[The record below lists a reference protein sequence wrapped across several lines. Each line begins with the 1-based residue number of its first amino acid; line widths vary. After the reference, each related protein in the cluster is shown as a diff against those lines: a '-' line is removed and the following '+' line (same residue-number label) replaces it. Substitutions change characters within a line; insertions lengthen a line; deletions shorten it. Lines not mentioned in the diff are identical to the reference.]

1 MTHDQDWRSPWP
13 HGRGQSFRIA
23 LHLEIGNAIFGGASE
38 QSCHRIEQMFVF
50 YGILDLAT
58 WAVPSESLQGVRR
71 VPMAKF
77 TALLLAASV
86 LVLSIALL
94 VLAVF

>member
-1 MTHDQDWRSPWP
+1 MVE
-13 HGRGQSFRIA
+13 GKA
-23 LHLEIGNAIFGGASE
+23 LGLLYIWEIGNAIFGGASE

>member
-1 MTHDQDWRSPWP
+1 MQQKRDAESYSPMP
-13 HGRGQSFRIA
+13 LGQA
-23 LHLEIGNAIFGGASE
+23 TTYQLE
-38 QSCHRIEQMFVF
+38 HVFVF

-94 VLAVF
+94 YLAIF

>member
-1 MTHDQDWRSPWP
+1 
-13 HGRGQSFRIA
+13 
-23 LHLEIGNAIFGGASE
+23 
-38 QSCHRIEQMFVF
+38 MFVL
-50 YGILDLAT
+50 YDRLNLAT
-58 WAVPSESLQGVRR
+58 WAVPSDSLQGVRR

>member
-1 MTHDQDWRSPWP
+1 
-13 HGRGQSFRIA
+13 
-23 LHLEIGNAIFGGASE
+23 
-38 QSCHRIEQMFVF
+38 MFVL
-50 YGILDLAT
+50 YDIIETAT

-94 VLAVF
+94 YLAVF

>member
-1 MTHDQDWRSPWP
+1 MQQRRNAESHHPMPS
-13 HGRGQSFRIA
+13 GQA
-23 LHLEIGNAIFGGASE
+23 TTYKLE
-38 QSCHRIEQMFVF
+38 HMFVF

-77 TALLLAASV
+77 TAMLLAAAV
-86 LVLSIALL
+86 LVLSITLL

>member
-1 MTHDQDWRSPWP
+1 MQKKRNAESYSPRP
-13 HGRGQSFRIA
+13 SGQASTYQ
-23 LHLEIGNAIFGGASE
+23 LE
-38 QSCHRIEQMFVF
+38 RVFVL
-50 YGILDLAT
+50 YDILNLAT

-77 TALLLAASV
+77 TAMLLAAAM
-86 LVLSIALL
+86 LVLSITLL